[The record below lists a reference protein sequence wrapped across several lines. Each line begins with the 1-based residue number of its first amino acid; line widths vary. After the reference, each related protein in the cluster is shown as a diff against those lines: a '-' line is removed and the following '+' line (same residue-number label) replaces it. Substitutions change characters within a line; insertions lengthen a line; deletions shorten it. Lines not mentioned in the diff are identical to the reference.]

1 MYAPCVSDRNGIGW
15 FRLALGTLFGFLGG
29 VYFMYTGESL
39 SWRADAV
46 PGDDPLLPVGA
57 LFDIHPVVGL
67 AFFTAVGFG
76 AGWLHLL
83 FDR

>member
-1 MYAPCVSDRNGIGW
+1 MSDQNSIGW

-46 PGDDPLLPVGA
+46 PGDGPLLPVGA

-67 AFFTAVGFG
+67 ALFTAVGFG